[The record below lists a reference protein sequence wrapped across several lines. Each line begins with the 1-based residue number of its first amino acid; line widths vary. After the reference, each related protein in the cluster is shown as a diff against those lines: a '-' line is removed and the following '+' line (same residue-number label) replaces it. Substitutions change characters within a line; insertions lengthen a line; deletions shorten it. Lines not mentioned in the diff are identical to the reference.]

1 MSSLAFDWSVI
12 SLPPAVADSAIS
24 RATAVAG
31 PAGNLF
37 PLLASDAALD
47 GPLAD
52 KTHDGGAL
60 RKM

>member
-1 MSSLAFDWSVI
+1 MSSLAFGWSVV

-24 RATAVAG
+24 RVTAVG

-52 KTHDGGAL
+52 KAHDGGAL